1 MTEKDRYSII
11 LYSKIIKCN
20 LMTAFIRYCGS
31 NKKDWAMV
39 AYYLSHCHGVQIHN
53 PNGFVRF
60 KLEWQNETI

>member
-1 MTEKDRYSII
+1 MKKEEKDSII

-31 NKKDWAMV
+31 DKKDWTMV
-39 AYYLSHCHGVQIHN
+39 VYYLQNCHGVQIHN

-60 KLEWQNETI
+60 KLE